1 MNMKDE
7 AGLGLV
13 ILFVQ
18 QTLIS
23 AYEDNCH
30 LEPIKTRHSLKWAPE
45 LVSLRKAVR
54 WLIKQC

>member
-7 AGLGLV
+7 AELGLV

-30 LEPIKTRHSLKWAPE
+30 LEPIKTRRHSLKWAPE

-54 WLIKQC
+54 LLVK